1 MLVLTRRDVYELVPM
16 ADAIEL
22 VKRAFR
28 DLCRGEAHAPLRTPL
43 EVPQGPGTTLFMPA
57 FVPSVEGLGL
67 KVVSVFPENPR
78 RFDKPTIHAVVLTV
92 STTTGEPTALLD
104 GTYLTALRT
113 GAASGAAT
121 DLLARPDARKLLVIG
136 AGAQGPTQ
144 AWAVLCVRPIDTV
157 YVYDRDRR
165 AGETFERR
173 LRELVPEL
181 AATVVVVDELGTV
194 LPQVD
199 VICTATTA
207 REPLFDDAL
216 LPPGVHINAIGAF
229 TPEMQ
234 EIPPE
239 TIARAYVV
247 VDSVPA
253 ALAEAGDLIKPLRA
267 GVITEEHIRT
277 EIGEIVDGRK
287 PGRTSSDQVTV
298 FKSVGNAVQDLAVA
312 SEAVRRAQAR
322 ARGQTISLA

>member
-16 ADAIEL
+16 SDAIEL

-28 DLCRGEAHAPLRTPL
+28 DLSGGMAHAPLRTPI
-43 EVPQGPGTTLFMPA
+43 EIPDAHGTTLFMPA
-57 FVPSVEGLGL
+57 FVPSLQGLGL
-67 KVVSVFPENPR
+67 KVVSVFPDNPAR
-78 RFDKPTIHAVVLTV
+78 YGKPTIHAAVLTV
-92 STTTGEPTALLD
+92 SPETGEPNALLD

-121 DLLARPDARKLLVIG
+121 DLLARPDARTLLVIG

-144 AWAVLCVRPIDTV
+144 AWAVLCVRPIETI
-157 YVYDRDRR
+157 YVFDRNSQASESFAD
-165 AGETFERR
+165 R
-173 LRELVPEL
+173 LRELVPDLRARVE
-181 AATVVVVDELGTV
+181 VVEHLEAV
-194 LPQVD
+194 LPHVD

-207 REPLFDDAL
+207 RSPLFPDSLVPD
-216 LPPGVHINAIGAF
+216 GVHINAIGAF

-239 TIARAYVV
+239 TVARAYVV

-253 ALAEAGDLIKPLRA
+253 ALAEAGDLIKPLQT
-267 GVITEEHIRT
+267 GVIGEEHIRT
-277 EIGEIVDGRK
+277 ELGEIVAGTK
-287 PGRTSSDQVTV
+287 PGRTSPQQITL

-312 SEAVRRAQAR
+312 AEAVRRALAIG
-322 ARGQTISLA
+322 RGQQVTLL